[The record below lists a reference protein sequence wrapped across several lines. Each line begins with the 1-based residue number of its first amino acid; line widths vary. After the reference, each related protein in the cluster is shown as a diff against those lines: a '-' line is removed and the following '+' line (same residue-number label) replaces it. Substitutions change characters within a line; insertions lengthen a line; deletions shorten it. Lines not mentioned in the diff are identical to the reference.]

1 MMNAPQGKTLM
12 DILSGQSF
20 GRYHI
25 LEPLGEGGMATVYK
39 AFDTRLEREVAV
51 KVIRREAFPPNQLER
66 ILARF
71 EREAKSLAR
80 LNHSNIVTV
89 IDYGEQDG
97 KPYLVMPYIT
107 GGTLK
112 DQLGRPMPWQDA
124 AKILLSVARGLAYA
138 HQRGIVH
145 RDVKPS
151 NILITESG
159 DPLLTD
165 FGIAKLLEGEDGQ
178 TLTGTGVGIGTPEYM
193 APEQGMGREIDGRAD
208 LYALGIVFYELLT
221 GRKPY
226 TADTPMAVVLKH
238 VTDPLPR
245 PAQFAP
251 GLPDAVEK
259 LILKALAKQPED
271 RHASMDDFVR
281 ALETLL
287 KTRPRVE
294 KVSPAAPAPLPP
306 VDPQATRDELVVT
319 PPASPKRAHE
329 ENPQPDY
336 TPQSAPARRR
346 IPAWLWAVGGLA
358 LLLIFVLTLINL
370 PKPVVTSP
378 LPVPT
383 DTSNPTMTAS
393 PTATATL
400 TTAPAPTHTATP
412 RPTSTPTPG
421 IGSTLTR
428 KQDGMLMVYVPAGP
442 FEMGSNNGDSDEKPV
457 HTVSLDAFWM
467 DQTEVTNAMY
477 ALCAQAGVCDPPG
490 NTTYYRD
497 GAYGNHPVVSVNWQQ
512 ASDYCAWAGSRLPT
526 EAEWEKAARGGLE
539 GKKHPWGDEAPTC
552 QAGARNGAQYSG
564 CSGRTVSVGTFQPNG
579 YGLYDMAG
587 NVWEWVADWYSANY
601 YSNSPSSNP
610 TGPESGS
617 TKVLR
622 GGSWDGSAGEGF
634 RSASRNWCAP
644 GVTYGYLGF
653 RCLRS
658 P

>member
-1 MMNAPQGKTLM
+1 MNLT
-12 DILSGQSF
+12 GQSL

-51 KVIRREAFPPNQLER
+51 KIIRMDLFGSSVLKR

-97 KPYLVMPYIT
+97 KPYLVMPYIA

-112 DQLGRPMPWQDA
+112 DRLGRPMPWQDA

-193 APEQGMGREIDGRAD
+193 APEQGLGKEIDGRAD

-245 PAQFAP
+245 PTQFAP
-251 GLPDAVEK
+251 ELPDAVEK
-259 LILKALAKQPED
+259 LILKTLAKQPED

-287 KTRPRVE
+287 EARPGAE
-294 KVSPAAPAPLPP
+294 KASPAAPAPLPP
-306 VDPQATRDELVVT
+306 VDPQATRDDLPVT
-319 PPASPKRAHE
+319 PPASLKPTRAE
-329 ENPQPDY
+329 PPAPTY
-336 TPQSAPARRR
+336 RPPSLPPSRRAPAW
-346 IPAWLWAVGGLA
+346 AWGLGGLA
-358 LLLIFVLTLINL
+358 LLAFCALAVVGLYNL
-370 PKPVVTSP
+370 GAAS
-378 LPVPT
+378 LAPT
-383 DTSNPTMTAS
+383 ETATYTATRT
-393 PTATATL
+393 PTATYIATA
-400 TTAPAPTHTATP
+400 TRTPTPTHTATP
-412 RPTSTPTPG
+412 RPTNTPAFG

-428 KQDGMLMVYVPAGP
+428 EKDGMLMVYVPAGP
-442 FEMGSNNGDSDEKPV
+442 FEMGSNNGESDEKPV

-477 ALCAQAGVCDPPG
+477 ALCVQAGVCDPPG

-539 GKKHPWGDEAPTC
+539 GKKYPWGDEAPTC
-552 QAGARNGAQYSG
+552 QAGARKGAQYSG

-622 GGSWDGSAGEGF
+622 GGSWDYYVYLIRSVF
-634 RSASRNWCAP
+634 RYRYDPDYTNYY
-644 GVTYGYLGF
+644 VGF